1 MTRKMRTPKARVDEL
16 PTPAWTFAL
25 LTGAPASV
33 RIAGWVT
40 QAQGGC
46 YGAPDADAV
55 WTQHREALIA
65 EARRHGFEPA
75 QLTRKTPTGR
85 GFEEWRDRFLATH
98 RY

>member
-1 MTRKMRTPKARVDEL
+1 MTRKMRIPKARVDEL
-16 PTPAWTFAL
+16 PSPAWTYAL
-25 LTGAPASV
+25 LVGAPASV

-46 YGAPDADAV
+46 YGEPDADEI
-55 WTQHREALIA
+55 WSRHREALTA

-85 GFEEWRDRFLATH
+85 GFEEWRDRFLAG
-98 RY
+98 RA